1 MYVMQGDVVIATN
14 DSVGADEEYV
24 LTIFTSPTEIIVWKG
39 NNLLIRT
46 NVDLYYNN
54 TLEISGRNVEAT
66 FDNIESKFDRVV
78 YFQDQNEYPNF
89 NESEGSSEPESE
101 LPKESEKVRVF
112 RKGLE
117 KFYENLEIHPKDL
130 IQFLW
135 DYEFEYSNYHIE
147 VPVAAYKLYLAS
159 KEMSQE
165 NIYAC
170 AKIRM
175 RVNDAYYAISRKKNA
190 TSWRIGKASNIKRF
204 HTYLDRLCDLRIK
217 RFFLEKEWVRF
228 LSSKEKYEY
237 IELPWLKLIYL
248 VENFYC

>member
-1 MYVMQGDVVIATN
+1 MSMTTVNIVTKSKQENDDGGEDAPLEPFMPAEVLDAINNLIDVASKHNIAKR
-14 DSVGADEEYV
+14 DIDKV
-24 LTIFTSPTEIIVWKG
+24 LTERRREYMYQAEI
-39 NNLLIRT
+39 
-46 NVDLYYNN
+46 
-54 TLEISGRNVEAT
+54 A
-66 FDNIESKFDRVV
+66 
-78 YFQDQNEYPNF
+78 
-89 NESEGSSEPESE
+89 E

-147 VPVAAYKLYLAS
+147 VPVAAYKLYLDS
-159 KEMSQE
+159 IEMSQE

-190 TSWRIGKASNIKRF
+190 TSWRVGKASNIKRF